1 MPGAAVLAG
10 AALALRGCPP
20 SSAHPASAIAPASA
34 STIVL
39 VARMPLTP
47 LISRAEHPARPA
59 LCQSDNTPRIGPIL
73 GVTSP
78 FGMTVGSARRGSGA
92 RPGLRSGE
100 GLGVVDID
108 PG

>member
-1 MPGAAVLAG
+1 MPCAAVLAG

-73 GVTSP
+73 RRDVAAWEGGGRSIITVILNLFQDPCATSDHK
-78 FGMTVGSARRGSGA
+78 S
-92 RPGLRSGE
+92 
-100 GLGVVDID
+100 VV
-108 PG
+108 